1 MRGLFKYFN
10 NFSEMI
16 GLAVLLYVRY
26 PLLLRNVE
34 G

>member
-1 MRGLFKYFN
+1 MRGLFKYFYSS
-10 NFSEMI
+10 SEVI

-26 PLLLRNVE
+26 PLLLRNME